1 MRGQAGCWHDA
12 RGVGTRPL
20 AAQSAGSFRE
30 ERGVKCQSC
39 SNPATVHL
47 TDIVNGQKKELHL
60 CQDCAEQQQL
70 IKQQELNLPAIL
82 QTLIGQHIGQLTDE
96 LARLTCPAC
105 GIKYMEFRA
114 EGRLG
119 CPHDYEVFRAGLEP
133 LLQRI
138 HRAGRHVGK
147 SPGTGSATPAVQA
160 ELVELRQQLRQA
172 VEDEAY
178 EEAARLRDLLRQ
190 KEATDESG

>member
-1 MRGQAGCWHDA
+1 M
-12 RGVGTRPL
+12 
-20 AAQSAGSFRE
+20 
-30 ERGVKCQSC
+30 KCQSC

-47 TDIVNGQKKELHL
+47 TNIIDGQKRELHL
-60 CQDCAEQQQL
+60 CQTCATQQQL
-70 IKQQELNLPAIL
+70 LNQQDLNLPAIL
-82 QTLIGQHIGQLTDE
+82 QAMIGQHIGQRTDE
-96 LARLTCPAC
+96 LARLTCPSC

-119 CPHDYEVFRAGLEP
+119 CPRDYEVFRLGLEP

-138 HRAGRHVGK
+138 HRAARHVGK
-147 SPGTGSATPAVQA
+147 VPRHGHRNAALQV
-160 ELVELRQQLRQA
+160 EVMELRSRLRAA
-172 VEDEAY
+172 VEGEAY